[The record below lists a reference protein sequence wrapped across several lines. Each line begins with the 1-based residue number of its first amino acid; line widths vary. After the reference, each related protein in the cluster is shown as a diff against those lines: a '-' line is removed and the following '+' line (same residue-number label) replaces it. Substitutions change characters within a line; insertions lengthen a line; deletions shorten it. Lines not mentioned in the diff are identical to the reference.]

1 MFTKVIVPKIKAQW
15 KDVALSLHLP
25 PSEISAIEKESCDLK
40 DCCQRLM
47 TRWLDTNRGCTPKT
61 WQTLLKCIEDVEE
74 LTAAAEEINIALSM
88 CIIYTCYF

>member
-1 MFTKVIVPKIKAQW
+1 ML
-15 KDVALSLHLP
+15 LSHYTFYI

-47 TRWLDTNRGCTPKT
+47 TRWLDTNCGCTPKT
-61 WQTLLKCIEDVEE
+61 WQTLLKCIKDVEE

-88 CIIYTCYF
+88 CICICICNMTDGCSIQE